1 MCRAA
6 VGPRLPGWSGLEP
19 DASAMAG
26 VAWNPP
32 PTRGAQQWV
41 RAIPLSFHLGAAVSR
56 RECGDLGSP
65 PGRHACSPAS
75 HFSGPRP
82 MSVTE
87 AKRGLRRTPTLPLR
101 TSPRWSQVVPGRR
114 SPAGRTGRCSHD
126 RGPAARS
133 RGRVVEAEHQVGS
146 SFRFSHPRTPR
157 NSHQAV
163 RSDQSIHEI
172 NRFTKGPS
180 QPEALEAN
188 VTPHLQNHQR
198 DSLRVARCSP
208 RRSTTFTAGRRS
220 VSRCDG

>member
-1 MCRAA
+1 
-6 VGPRLPGWSGLEP
+6 
-19 DASAMAG
+19 MAG
-26 VAWNPP
+26 AARNPP
-32 PTRGAQQWV
+32 PSRGAQQRV
-41 RAIPLSFHLGAAVSR
+41 RATPLSSHLGAAVSR

-65 PGRHACSPAS
+65 PGRHACSPAP

-87 AKRGLRRTPTLPLR
+87 AKRGLLRAPTLPPR
-101 TSPRWSQVVPGRR
+101 TSPRRSQVFPSRR
-114 SPAGRTGRCSHD
+114 SPAGRAGRCSHD
-126 RGPAARS
+126 RGPAGRS

-146 SFRFSHPRTPR
+146 SFRFSHARTPR
-157 NSHQAV
+157 SPSHRAV

-188 VTPHLQNHQR
+188 VTLHLQNHQR

-208 RRSTTFTAGRRS
+208 GRSTTFTAGRRS